1 MFHDDH
7 VEHEKDSSSYSHA
20 ILCIFELSNVERR
33 QKGAKRKEGRRPW
46 PLAPPWIQVLDS
58 LLGLCD
64 AQSSLTSVF
73 FTTMGLKEGL
83 GESDEV
89 MCLVNRL
96 NQAMAIT
103 AKPLGC
109 SLPVYPV
116 LDNH

>member
-1 MFHDDH
+1 MAH
-7 VEHEKDSSSYSHA
+7 
-20 ILCIFELSNVERR
+20 
-33 QKGAKRKEGRRPW
+33 PW
-46 PLAPPWIQVLDS
+46 TQVLDP
-58 LLGLCD
+58 LLGPCD

-96 NQAMAIT
+96 NQAIAIT

-109 SLPVYPV
+109 SLPRYPV